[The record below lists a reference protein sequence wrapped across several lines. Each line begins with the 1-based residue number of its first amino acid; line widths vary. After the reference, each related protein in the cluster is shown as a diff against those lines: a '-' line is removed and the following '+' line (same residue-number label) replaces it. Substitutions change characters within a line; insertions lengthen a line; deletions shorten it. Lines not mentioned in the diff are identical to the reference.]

1 MLRLGWVACGKMMGR
16 AVESSLAR
24 CTIIEWKLLGI
35 YEKSF
40 RKEPEYIAVTIHL
53 RGARVHEVVQA
64 TRQS

>member
-1 MLRLGWVACGKMMGR
+1 MMGR